1 MTMPDPAGPAPSTPG
16 AGASRGLTGVIPPVC
31 TPMTPDREVDAR
43 SLTRLVDH
51 LLEGGVDALF
61 VLGSSS
67 EVAYL
72 PDAHR
77 RLVLDTVV
85 GHVAGQVPVLAG
97 VIDMTTPRVLDH
109 ARTAVEAGVSG
120 LVATAPFYTRTHPE
134 EIRTHFRLIAART
147 GLPLYAYD
155 LPVSVHTKLPAGLLL
170 ELAAEGVL
178 AGVKDSSGDDGG
190 LREVILG
197 RTPGFSVL
205 TGSEV
210 TVDSALWMGAD
221 GVVPGLGNVDPH
233 GYVRLAACAGRGEWE
248 AARQEQERLVRLFEI
263 VRVGGARMGGSS
275 SGLGAFKA
283 ALYLRGV
290 IAHPVTASP
299 QIPLNDDEIGRVGKH
314 LAAAGLL

>member
-1 MTMPDPAGPAPSTPG
+1 MPDPAGPAPTPA
-16 AGASRGLTGVIPPVC
+16 AGGPRALTGVIPPVC
-31 TPMTPDREVDAR
+31 TPMTPGHEVDTR
-43 SLTRLVDH
+43 SLARLVDH
-51 LLEGGVDALF
+51 LLAGGVDALF

-77 RLVLDTVV
+77 RAVLDTVV

-109 ARTAVEAGVSG
+109 ARAALDAGVSG

-155 LPVSVHTKLPAGLLL
+155 LPVSVHTKLPAALLL

-190 LREVILG
+190 LREIILG
-197 RTPGFSVL
+197 RAPGFSVL

-233 GYVRLAACAGRGEWE
+233 GYVRLTASAGRGDWE

-263 VRVGGARMGGSS
+263 VRVGGTRMGGSS

-283 ALYLRGV
+283 ALYLRG
-290 IAHPVTASP
+290 IIDCPVTAPP
-299 QIPLNDDEIGRVGKH
+299 QTPLNDDEIARVGKH

>member
-1 MTMPDPAGPAPSTPG
+1 MPDPAGPASTPA
-16 AGASRGLTGVIPPVC
+16 AGGPSALTGVIPPVC
-31 TPMTPDREVDAR
+31 TPMTPDHEVDTR

-51 LLEGGVDALF
+51 LLAGGVDALF

-77 RLVLDTVV
+77 RAVLDTVV

-109 ARTAVEAGVSG
+109 ARTALDAGVSG

-155 LPVSVHTKLPAGLLL
+155 LPVSVHTKLPAALLL

-197 RTPGFSVL
+197 RVPGFSVL

-283 ALYLRGV
+283 ALYLRG
-290 IAHPVTASP
+290 IIDCPVTAPP
-299 QIPLNDDEIGRVGKH
+299 QVPLNDDEIACVGKH

>member
-1 MTMPDPAGPAPSTPG
+1 MPDPAGPASTPA
-16 AGASRGLTGVIPPVC
+16 AGGPSALTGVIPPVC
-31 TPMTPDREVDAR
+31 TPMTPDHEVDTR

-51 LLEGGVDALF
+51 LLAGGVDALF

-77 RLVLDTVV
+77 RAVLDTVV
-85 GHVAGQVPVLAG
+85 GHVSGQVPVLAG

-109 ARTAVEAGVSG
+109 ARTALEAGVSG

-155 LPVSVHTKLPAGLLL
+155 LPVSVHTKLPAALLL

-197 RTPGFSVL
+197 RGPGFSVL

-263 VRVGGARMGGSS
+263 VRVGGTRMGGSS

-283 ALYLRGV
+283 ALYLRG
-290 IAHPVTASP
+290 IIDCPVTAPP
-299 QIPLNDDEIGRVGKH
+299 QVPLNDDEIARVGKH

>member
-1 MTMPDPAGPAPSTPG
+1 MPDPAGPASTPATG
-16 AGASRGLTGVIPPVC
+16 GPSALTGVIPPVC
-31 TPMTPDREVDAR
+31 TPMTPDHEVDTR

-51 LLEGGVDALF
+51 LLAGGVDALF

-77 RLVLDTVV
+77 RAVLDTVV
-85 GHVAGQVPVLAG
+85 GHVARQVPVLAG

-109 ARTAVEAGVSG
+109 ARVALDAGVSG

-155 LPVSVHTKLPAGLLL
+155 LPVSVHTKLPAALLL

-197 RTPGFSVL
+197 RVPGFSVL

-283 ALYLRGV
+283 ALYLRG
-290 IAHPVTASP
+290 IIDCPVTAPP
-299 QIPLNDDEIGRVGKH
+299 QVPLNDDEIARVGKY